1 MQLDGAHYQRNRIMV
16 LQDTFADCNA
26 HTRALVE
33 LAETGKMPSS
43 FAVNDQQGEAQQ
55 SVNFQVIVGN
65 PPYSVGQKS
74 QNDDNQNEHYEELER
89 CINETYVA
97 KADNRNQ
104 VSLYD
109 SYIKAFRW
117 ASNRLDNKSG
127 VIAFITNAGWITSA
141 AANGMRR
148 CLQEEFNAI
157 YVYHLKGN
165 GRASGEQ
172 GRKEG
177 ENIFGHGS
185 RAAIAITVLVKNR
198 ESKEQGKIYFAAI
211 DDYLSQTE
219 KLAQLK
225 KLGSMSNV
233 PLVEITPDSFGDWI
247 DQRRTDF
254 TNFISVDGKKN
265 ANHAIFANFS
275 RGIAT
280 GRDAWSYN
288 SNKPTLENNFNNCI
302 AVFNGQIDARKRDPE
317 GD

>member
-148 CLQEEFNAI
+148 CRL
-157 YVYHLKGN
+157 
-165 GRASGEQ
+165 
-172 GRKEG
+172 
-177 ENIFGHGS
+177 S
-185 RAAIAITVLVKNR
+185 RAR
-198 ESKEQGKIYFAAI
+198 
-211 DDYLSQTE
+211 
-219 KLAQLK
+219 
-225 KLGSMSNV
+225 
-233 PLVEITPDSFGDWI
+233 
-247 DQRRTDF
+247 
-254 TNFISVDGKKN
+254 
-265 ANHAIFANFS
+265 
-275 RGIAT
+275 
-280 GRDAWSYN
+280 
-288 SNKPTLENNFNNCI
+288 
-302 AVFNGQIDARKRDPE
+302 
-317 GD
+317 